1 MKTNPVCEVRVIT
14 HKRPVWLKR
23 ALDSLL
29 AQTCRSWVAY
39 VHDDSPQ
46 REGEA
51 VVRDLRDSRLQY
63 CPNEVNLGAAANL
76 DQGFSGVSRSGARYA
91 CILEDDN
98 WFLPEFLQENA
109 SLLDESDVNLLMRNQ
124 WISEQ
129 RDFSANGDLTSRT
142 TLEPWYSEGLL
153 QPFELRAR
161 MLLMQGVSNGGLFW
175 RLDGRNRLQVGPL
188 VKDSGVQE
196 FCRAWQIDEPMC
208 VAMRP
213 LAVWSRTY
221 VGTQHYTKAMI
232 RSSTRGFQALRKELF
247 REHGLEMAEKAL
259 SLVPDSCLRSCSHG
273 LAMAVP
279 PTPGLLRRLG
289 SVYLRDWFFSC
300 LRARWVANP
309 LDAYLQSRLP
319 INR

>member
-1 MKTNPVCEVRVIT
+1 MMQKPVCEVRVIT
-14 HKRPVWLKR
+14 HKRPAWLKR

-39 VHDDSPQ
+39 VYDDSPE

-51 VVRDLRDSRLQY
+51 VVRDLRDSRLHY
-63 CPNEVNLGAAANL
+63 CPNKVNLGAAANL

-98 WFLPEFLQENA
+98 WLLPEFIQENA

-124 WISEQ
+124 WVAEQ
-129 RDFSANGDLTSRT
+129 RDFSANGDLTSRS

-175 RLDGRNRLQVGPL
+175 RLNGGNRLQVGPL

-196 FCRAWQIDEPMC
+196 FCRAWQIDEPMR
-208 VAMRP
+208 VVMRP

-221 VGTQHYTKAMI
+221 VGTQHYTSAMI
-232 RSSTRGFQALRKELF
+232 RSSTRGFQAIRRQLLC
-247 REHGLEMAEKAL
+247 EHGHGLVEQAL
-259 SLVPDSCLRSCSHG
+259 PLVPEAYLRGTSHR

-279 PTPGLLRRLG
+279 PSFELLRLFG
-289 SVYLRDWFFSC
+289 PVYLRDWIFSG
-300 LRARWVANP
+300 LRACLVENP
-309 LDAYLQSRLP
+309 LESYLQSMTSAQR
-319 INR
+319 